1 MINQIRNSEI
11 SFEFH
16 YSSGKAEE
24 DELAIIC
31 NSIPYITEFSLL
43 YPKFLIVLS
52 NCIFEVADTIEML
65 GLLLEC

>member
-16 YSSGKAEE
+16 YSSGKAE
-24 DELAIIC
+24 DAIIC